1 MAVWLGKTEP
11 FKFSWDDLV
20 RQGQTF
26 WDGVR
31 SAQARNN
38 LQAMVVGDEFLLY
51 HSNEGLAVVGL
62 ARVIGAARRDPSAEE
77 GDDRWVG
84 VDIAPVAALPKPVSL
99 KEIKADPA
107 LMGMAF
113 VRQSRLSVSP
123 VTETERDRLLA
134 LGGLSLPPAAR

>member
-20 RQGQTF
+20 RQGSTF

-38 LQAMVVGDEFLLY
+38 RQATAVGDEFLLY
-51 HSNEGLAVVGL
+51 NSNEGLAVVGL
-62 ARVIGAARRDPSAEE
+62 ARVIGAARRDPSADE

-84 VDIAPVAALPKPVSL
+84 VDIAPIAALPMPVTL

-113 VRQSRLSVSP
+113 VRQGRLSVSP
-123 VTETERDRLLA
+123 VTEAERDRILA
-134 LGGLSLPPAAR
+134 LGGLDLPPAAR

>member
-1 MAVWLGKTEP
+1 MAAWLGKTEP

-20 RQGQTF
+20 RQGSTF

-31 SAQARNN
+31 NAQARNN
-38 LQAMVVGDEFLLY
+38 LQAMVVGDEFFLY

-77 GDDRWVG
+77 GDDRWLG
-84 VDIAPVAALPKPVSL
+84 VDIAPVAALPRPVSL

-107 LMGMAF
+107 LVGMAF
-113 VRQSRLSVSP
+113 VRQGRLSVSP
-123 VTETERDRLLA
+123 VTEAERDRILT
-134 LGGLSLPPAAR
+134 LGGLSLPLVAR

>member
-134 LGGLSLPPAAR
+134 LGGLSMPPAAR

>member
-20 RQGQTF
+20 RQGSTF

-38 LQAMVVGDEFLLY
+38 LQAMAVGDEFFLY

-62 ARVIGAARRDPSAEE
+62 ARVIGAARRDPSADE

-84 VDIAPVAALPKPVSL
+84 VDIAPVAALPRPVSL
-99 KEIKADPA
+99 KELKADPA

-123 VTETERDRLLA
+123 VTDAERDRLLA
-134 LGGLSLPPAAR
+134 LGGLSLPPAAP